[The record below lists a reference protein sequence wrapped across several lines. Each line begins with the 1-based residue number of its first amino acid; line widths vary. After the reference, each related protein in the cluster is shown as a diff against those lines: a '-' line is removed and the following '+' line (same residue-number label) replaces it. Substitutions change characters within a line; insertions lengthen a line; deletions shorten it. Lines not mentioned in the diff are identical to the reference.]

1 LPAGEGEEDIV
12 ETRADNP
19 PNGRSAGDGNK
30 KLGKRIEKVGHTAEH
45 VWDRT
50 RDSVSDISNALD
62 IQGRVQRNPYGTVA
76 AAVGIGYVLGGGL
89 FSPLTSRIVGL
100 GLRIGLRLAVLPML
114 KQEMAELVESLDD
127 EEGKGKGASKLNVK
141 RTRGDEP

>member
-1 LPAGEGEEDIV
+1 M
-12 ETRADNP
+12 
-19 PNGRSAGDGNK
+19 
-30 KLGKRIEKVGHTAEH
+30 
-45 VWDRT
+45 WDRT